1 MPASKE
7 IYNID
12 IMPSFIE
19 TYPVDKKVCDD
30 LIKYYHED
38 TRYKRVGYI
47 GAVSENKVIQ
57 KIDTASKESIDVTFH
72 NDTQHKA
79 IAGFFKV
86 LTPCLTQYMKRYGIS
101 YALKTEYTNLISM
114 FPPLGGYKS
123 FHHERTTARCRRQLV
138 YMLYLNDIA
147 DGGGTEFPFQKIQT
161 TAKKGNL
168 LIWPSDFTHRHRG
181 IVSPTTTKYIA
192 TGWFQISH

>member
-1 MPASKE
+1 MPSSKE
-7 IYNID
+7 IYNVDLI
-12 IMPSFIE
+12 PSFIE
-19 TYPVDKKVCDD
+19 TYNVDKKVCDD

-38 TRYKRVGYI
+38 TRYKKEGCVGF
-47 GAVSENKVIQ
+47 EDQ
-57 KIDTASKESIDVTFH
+57 LKIDTTSKESIDVTFH

-86 LTPCLTQYMKRYGIS
+86 LTPCLIKYMKRYAINYG
-101 YALKTEYTNLISM
+101 LKTEYTNIISM
-114 FPPLGGYKS
+114 FPPLGGYKA
-123 FHHERTTARCRRQLV
+123 FHHERTTAASRRQLV
-138 YMLYLNDIA
+138 YMLYLNDIT

-181 IVSPTTTKYIA
+181 IVSPTETKYIV
-192 TGWFQISH
+192 TGWFQMTK